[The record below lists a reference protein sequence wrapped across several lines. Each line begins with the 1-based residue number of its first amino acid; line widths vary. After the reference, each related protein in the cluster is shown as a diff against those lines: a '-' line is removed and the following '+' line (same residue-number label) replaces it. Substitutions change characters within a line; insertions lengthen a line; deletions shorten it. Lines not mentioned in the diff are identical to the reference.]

1 MSAAAGARPYGS
13 PYLAGFGVGMVLL
26 LAFVVMGRG
35 LGASGGYSSV
45 VATGVAAVAP
55 ERAAANPAYAGY
67 LGDGAVH
74 PLKDWVVF
82 ELLGVTLGGL
92 LSALVA
98 GRFRVMVERGEGITD
113 RRRLL
118 NALGGGALMGLGA
131 KVARGCTSGQALTGG
146 ALLSAG
152 SWLFILAAFGA
163 GYAAAP
169 LFRRQWS

>member
-1 MSAAAGARPYGS
+1 
-13 PYLAGFGVGMVLL
+13 
-26 LAFVVMGRG
+26 
-35 LGASGGYSSV
+35 
-45 VATGVAAVAP
+45 
-55 ERAAANPAYAGY
+55 
-67 LGDGAVH
+67 
-74 PLKDWVVF
+74 
-82 ELLGVTLGGL
+82 
-92 LSALVA
+92 
-98 GRFRVMVERGEGITD
+98 MVERGEGITD

>member
-67 LGDGAVH
+67 LGDGTVH